1 MEARETDVEYPQDE
15 NIVAS
20 QLDGIAGGILDMIDN
35 TSPLDGG
42 TVESKG
48 ETKEEV
54 TEDQTEE
61 QTEEATPEVEEPQKY
76 QIKWQG
82 EEKEVTQDELIEL
95 AQKGFDYTKKTQDLA
110 TERDNLA
117 PYVGLANQI
126 KARPELAQK
135 IAELLTGTQ
144 QTEQPPSDPVDELKY
159 EMKREAEQ
167 IADQKIKTAIEPL
180 AQLQRIN
187 AVKAEVQRDP
197 DYTKVQAEMLN
208 LIKSQPPVLQ
218 EQLARRLNED
228 IPTYLETFQF
238 LKKKLATETK
248 KPQAVKKETKT
259 PILEAGGVES
269 PQMADNKA
277 KTERISKMKAKAL
290 RSGDPSEIASWL
302 TESGALDHLY

>member
-1 MEARETDVEYPQDE
+1 MEARETDVEYPQDDS
-15 NIVAS
+15 IVAS

-35 TSPLDGG
+35 TSPLEGG
-42 TVESKG
+42 TVESK
-48 ETKEEV
+48 EEV
-54 TEDQTEE
+54 TEEVKEE
-61 QTEEATPEVEEPQKY
+61 TQEATPEPEKEEAEEPDKFT
-76 QIKWQG
+76 IKWQG

-110 TERDNLA
+110 AERDNLA

-144 QTEQPPSDPVDELKY
+144 QTPVSDDPVDQFKHELKQ
-159 EMKREAEQ
+159 EATA
-167 IADQKIKTAIEPL
+167 IADKKIKEALDPI
-180 AQLQRIN
+180 QKQVIIN
-187 AVKAEVQRDP
+187 AVKTEVRRDP
-197 DYTKVQAEMLN
+197 DFDKIQAEIVN

-218 EQLARRLNED
+218 DQLARRLNED
-228 IPTYLETFQF
+228 IPTYLDTFQF
-238 LKKKLATETK
+238 IKKKLATEAV
-248 KPQAVKKETKT
+248 KPTPVKKETKT
-259 PILEAGGVES
+259 PILEAGGVET

-290 RSGDPSEIASWL
+290 RSGDPSEIGKWL